1 MHNKFTIVAS
11 LLPGHQAAVQE
22 ILKPFGT
29 VCPDTENDS
38 FGFAQITTLH
48 FASLCVFDDIE
59 EGWSL
64 LFEHNI
70 DGPIEAHIDNLLS
83 VAEALDGG
91 AFLLGLYGHC
101 AGFKTQTLPG
111 LRAYLLER
119 VIKPQAGFISAVGM
133 SRDQIR
139 LDARVYQVVD
149 EALGAAGQPLPPAEA
164 QTQVLAALDAD
175 PSLQDWR
182 TFEDPGTK
190 LALLP
195 KIWAVLCLIVSA
207 IGFLILAVVNLPR
220 ERAADENR
228 ARPDPDLELSFA
240 RNEDLIPTNHM
251 LSVVYVHTDFGRQL
265 AKRAA
270 FGLLGNLV
278 TLFFRKGFLGE
289 INTIHFAHWSFCSK
303 SRRLIFVSNYDGSW
317 RSYLDDFT
325 LKASNGLNL
334 AWAHSVGYPKTWAML
349 AGGASNGPQFIDY
362 ARRSMFPTLVWYSA
376 YPAVSVT
383 NIDRNRQL
391 RAALIK
397 AQGGSTDTSWLELV

>member
-1 MHNKFTIVAS
+1 MHNKFTIVSA
-11 LLPGHQAAVQE
+11 LLPGHHGAVQNMLE
-22 ILKPFGT
+22 PFGT
-29 VCPDTENDS
+29 LCPDTAHDS
-38 FGFAQITTLH
+38 FGFAQVTTLH
-48 FASLCVFDDIE
+48 FASLCIFDDIE

-70 DGPIEAHIDNLLS
+70 DGPIEAHIDNLLA
-83 VAEALDGG
+83 VADALDGG
-91 AFLLGLYGHC
+91 AFLLGLYSHC
-101 AGFKTQTLPG
+101 AGFTTQTLPG
-111 LRAYLLER
+111 LRAYLLAG

-139 LDARVYQVVD
+139 LDAQVYKVVD

-164 QTQVLAALDAD
+164 QAQVLAALDAD
-175 PSLQDWR
+175 PALTEWKS
-182 TFEDPGTK
+182 FPDPGTK

-195 KIWAVLCLIVSA
+195 KIWAILCLIGSA
-207 IGFLILAVVNLPR
+207 IVFLILALVNLPR

-228 ARPDPDLELSFA
+228 ARPDPDLELSLA

-251 LSVVYVHTDFGRQL
+251 LSVVYVHTDIGRQI

-270 FGLLGNLV
+270 FGVLGNLV
-278 TLFFRKGFLGE
+278 TLVFRNGFLGE

-325 LKASNGLNL
+325 LKASSGLNL

-349 AGGASNGPQFIDY
+349 KGGASNGPQFIDY

-376 YPAVSVT
+376 YPSVSVT

-391 RAALIK
+391 RAALIA
-397 AQGGSTDTSWLELV
+397 AQDGGTDTSWLELV